1 MIKKQKVQE
10 ELDNEDKQNEQDFG
24 EDLK

>member
-1 MIKKQKVQE
+1 MMKKWKVQE
-10 ELDNEDKQNEQDFG
+10 ELDNKDKQNEQGFG

>member
-1 MIKKQKVQE
+1 MKKRNVQE
-10 ELDNEDKQNEQDFG
+10 ELDNEDKEEEKGFG

>member
-1 MIKKQKVQE
+1 MKKQKVQE
-10 ELDNEDKQNEQDFG
+10 EADDEDDKSEQGFG